1 MIKISIIVPIYNVQ
15 DYIGRC
21 LDSIICQECNDYAL
35 ECIIVNDCSPDDSI
49 RIVKRRLDDYNGKID
64 FKIIN
69 HQKNE
74 GLSAARNTGIRSSSG
89 DFVFFVDS
97 DDRLESDALKT
108 LVDSLNSEDKNSQVD
123 VVMGN
128 SFLCKNGKQAMI
140 FETREPVLY
149 ENNDETAL
157 KNLLNRN
164 IFHTAWNKLIR
175 LDFLLKY
182 NIYFEKGIIEEDL
195 LWSYFVFL
203 HARSVLVVPS
213 VTYIYEDNPGSIMN
227 TASSRVAKV
236 IKSRIVICNKILECP
251 PKCSFV
257 DFYVYLFYILSRAI
271 DLYELNKDD
280 SLVSEFSIDIDY
292 LSDTL
297 LYEAKRKK
305 LYLLYLFFLTSKRTY
320 YNVSRCRLYRRYYD
334 KIAKL
339 MVIIQKK
346 QSQLVFRTSD

>member
-21 LDSIICQECNDYAL
+21 LDSIICQECNEYAL

-128 SFLCKNGKQAMI
+128 SFLCKNGKQAMV
-140 FETREPVLY
+140 FETGDPVLY

-164 IFHTAWNKLIR
+164 ILHTAWNKLIR

-182 NIYFEKGIIEEDL
+182 NIFFEKGIIDEDL
-195 LWSYFVFL
+195 LWSYYVFL
-203 HARSVLVVPS
+203 YARSVLVVPS
-213 VTYIYEDNPGSIMN
+213 VTYIYEDNPSSIMN

-236 IKSRIVICNKILECP
+236 IKSRIVICNKILRCP
-251 PKCSFV
+251 PKYSFV
-257 DFYVYLFYILSRAI
+257 EFYVYLFYILSRLI

-280 SLVSEFSIDIDY
+280 SLVSDFGNDINQ
-292 LSDTL
+292 LRGKV
-297 LYEAKRKK
+297 LYEVKRKR
-305 LYLLYLFFLTSKRTY
+305 LYLLYLFFLTSKKPY
-320 YNVSRCRLYRRYYD
+320 YNISRCRLYRRYYD
-334 KIAKL
+334 KITKL
-339 MVIIQKK
+339 LIKISKY
-346 QSQLVFRTSD
+346 SHY